1 MGDLI
6 SFRKA
11 RKTAKRRADDQRAGA
26 NRLLHGRSKAERK
39 LHAARNVKVNRDL
52 EKHRIET
59 GDER

>member
-11 RKTAKRRADDQRAGA
+11 HKKAKRRAHEQKASG
-26 NRLLHGRSKAERK
+26 NRLLHGLSKAGRN
-39 LHAARNVKVNRDL
+39 LQAARDAKTRHDL
-52 EKHRIET
+52 DQHRIET